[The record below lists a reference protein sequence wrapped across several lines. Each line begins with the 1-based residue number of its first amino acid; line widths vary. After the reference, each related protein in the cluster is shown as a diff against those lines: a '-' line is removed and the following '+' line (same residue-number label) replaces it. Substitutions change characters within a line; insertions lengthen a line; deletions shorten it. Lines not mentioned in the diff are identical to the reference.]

1 MFLCACDVAENG
13 VFRGGE
19 RVNLV
24 GVGVD
29 PQLEGHSSGKLVPLV
44 SEGNVVGV
52 DLALDVD
59 ILIGSDVKELDGN
72 QRLRV
77 VHLRGTDPGTS
88 LHTGANAFCLMHIS
102 LTDCRCITQ
111 TAQLLTAMFTKL
123 GLVNLD
129 LKGDLLC
136 FFPLFFL

>member
-1 MFLCACDVAENG
+1 MRDVAENG
-13 VFRGGE
+13 VFRRGK

-24 GVGVD
+24 SVSVD
-29 PQLEGHSSGKLVPLV
+29 PQLEGHPSGKLVPLV

-59 ILIGSDVKELDGN
+59 ILIGGDVEELDGN

-88 LHTGANAFCLMHIS
+88 LNTGANAFCLMHI
-102 LTDCRCITQ
+102 
-111 TAQLLTAMFTKL
+111 
-123 GLVNLD
+123 
-129 LKGDLLC
+129 
-136 FFPLFFL
+136 